1 MKGREK
7 MRLKDKV
14 AIITGA
20 SKGLGAEMA
29 KMFAREGAKVV
40 GVARSIDRL
49 EKLKEEIES
58 EGGTALVF
66 KVDVKNRE
74 ELKMMAD
81 ETYKNFG
88 KIDILVNN
96 AGYLMYGYPIDDPT
110 EKAEEIFRTIMDT
123 NFRGYW
129 YSIRYVVPYMK
140 KNNAG
145 SIINISSVR
154 GHNGVPN
161 QSPYCAAKG
170 AINMLTRSLAVE
182 LAPSKIRVNNISPG
196 AIQVDNEHW
205 VNAMYGKEAH
215 ETYFKRFSK
224 EHEESMKLNQPLYTI
239 GRPSD
244 IGYGAIYL
252 ASDEARFVTGADLI
266 IDGGLTTVLAE
277 EAGLNMKGLHDLYE
291 QSKEKREWLS
301 SLERI

>member
-1 MKGREK
+1 

-29 KMFAREGAKVV
+29 KMFAREGAAVV

-49 EKLKEEIES
+49 EKLKEQIES
-58 EGGTALVF
+58 DGGRALVF
-66 KVDVKNRE
+66 KVDVRNRE
-74 ELKMMAD
+74 DLKKMAD

-96 AGYLMYGYPIDDPT
+96 AGYLIYGYPIDDPR

-154 GHNGVPN
+154 GHNGIPN

-205 VNAMYGKEAH
+205 VNTLYGKEAH

-224 EHEESMKLNQPLYTI
+224 VHDLSMRLNQPLHTI

-244 IGYGAIYL
+244 IGYAAIYL
-252 ASDEARFVTGADLI
+252 ASDEARFVTGTDLI
-266 IDGGLTTVLAE
+266 VDGGETTVLAE
-277 EAGLNMKGLHDLYE
+277 PAGLNMQGLHDLHD
-291 QSKEKREWLS
+291 QSEEMREWFS
-301 SLERI
+301 TLERQ

>member
-1 MKGREK
+1 MKGREV

-29 KMFAREGAKVV
+29 KMFAREGATVV

-49 EKLKEEIES
+49 EKLKEQIES
-58 EGGTALVF
+58 EGGRALVF
-66 KVDVKNRE
+66 KVDVRNRE
-74 ELKMMAD
+74 ELKKMAD

-96 AGYLMYGYPIDDPT
+96 AGYLVYGYPIDDPR

-154 GHNGVPN
+154 GHNGLPN

-205 VNAMYGKEAH
+205 VNTLYGKEAH

-224 EHEESMKLNQPLYTI
+224 VHNLSMKLNQPLYTI

-244 IGYGAIYL
+244 VGYAAIYL
-252 ASDEARFVTGADLI
+252 ASNESPFVTGTDLI
-266 IDGGLTTVLAE
+266 VDGGLTTVLAE
-277 EAGLNMKGLHDLYE
+277 PAGLNMEGLHDLYE
-291 QSKEKREWLS
+291 QSKEMREWFS
-301 SLERI
+301 TLEQ